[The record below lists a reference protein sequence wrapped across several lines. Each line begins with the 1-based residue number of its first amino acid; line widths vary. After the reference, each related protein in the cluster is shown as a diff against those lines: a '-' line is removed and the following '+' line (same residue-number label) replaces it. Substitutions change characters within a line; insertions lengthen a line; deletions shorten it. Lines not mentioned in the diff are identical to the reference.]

1 MGNNDFYVRR
11 LHSLSGIAPIG
22 IFLLEHLITV
32 STVMGGAKSFDE
44 AVAKLAAIPHE
55 VLIFMEVCFIAI
67 PLLFHGLYGA
77 YIALQAKNNAMAG
90 YGYTRNWQFYLQR
103 MSAWYTFV
111 FLIGHVGYLRFAM
124 KGSGVPID
132 FALMNAHLSN
142 PIVFVL
148 YAIGVVA
155 AVFHFTNGLFTF
167 TMTWGIAKGPRA
179 QAFFNKCAWALC
191 VVLSVLG
198 LVSLTRF
205 IA

>member
-11 LHSLSGIAPIG
+11 LHSLLGVVPVG
-22 IFLLEHLITV
+22 VFLLEHLITV
-32 STVMGGAKSFDE
+32 STVMGGAKSFDD
-44 AVAKLAAIPHE
+44 AVARLAAIPHE
-55 VLIFMEVCFIAI
+55 LLIFMEVCFIAI

-77 YIALQAKNNAMAG
+77 YIALQSRNNAIG
-90 YGYTRNWQFYLQR
+90 RYGYTRNWQFYLQR
-103 MSAWYTFV
+103 LTAWYTLL

-132 FALMNAHLSN
+132 FALVSAHLSN
-142 PIVFVL
+142 PIIFVL

-167 TMTWGIAKGPRA
+167 TITWGIAKGPRI
-179 QAFFNKCAWALC
+179 QSVVNKCAWALC
-191 VVLSVLG
+191 VILSVLG
-198 LVSLTRF
+198 VVSLTRF

>member
-11 LHSLSGIAPIG
+11 LHSLLGVVPVG
-22 IFLLEHLITV
+22 VFLLEHLITV
-32 STVMGGAKSFDE
+32 STVMGGAKSFDD

-55 VLIFMEVCFIAI
+55 LLIFMEVCFIAI

-77 YIALQAKNNAMAG
+77 YIALQARNNAIGG

-103 MSAWYTFV
+103 LTAWYTLL

-132 FALMNAHLSN
+132 FALVSAHLSN
-142 PIVFVL
+142 PIIFVL

-167 TMTWGIAKGPRA
+167 TITWGIAKGPRI
-179 QAFFNKCAWALC
+179 QSVVNK
-191 VVLSVLG
+191 
-198 LVSLTRF
+198 
-205 IA
+205 

>member
-11 LHSLSGIAPIG
+11 LHSLLGVVPVG
-22 IFLLEHLITV
+22 VFLLEHLITV
-32 STVMGGAKSFDE
+32 STVMGGAKSFDD
-44 AVAKLAAIPHE
+44 AVARLAAIPHE
-55 VLIFMEVCFIAI
+55 LLIFMEVCFIAS

-77 YIALQAKNNAMAG
+77 YIALQARNNAIG
-90 YGYTRNWQFYLQR
+90 RYGYTRNWQFYLQR
-103 MSAWYTFV
+103 LTAWYTLL

-132 FALMNAHLSN
+132 FALVSAHLSN
-142 PIVFVL
+142 PIIFVL

-167 TMTWGIAKGPRA
+167 TITWGIAKGPRI
-179 QAFFNKCAWALC
+179 QSVVNKCAWALC
-191 VVLSVLG
+191 VILSVLG
-198 LVSLTRF
+198 VVSLTRF

>member
-11 LHSLSGIAPIG
+11 LHSLLGVVPVG
-22 IFLLEHLITV
+22 VFLLEHLITV
-32 STVMGGAKSFDE
+32 STVMGGAKSFDD
-44 AVAKLAAIPHE
+44 AVAKLEAIPHE
-55 VLIFMEVCFIAI
+55 LLIFMEVCFIAI

-77 YIALQAKNNAMAG
+77 YIALQARNNAIGG

-103 MSAWYTFV
+103 LTAWYTLL

-132 FALMNAHLSN
+132 FALVSAHLSN
-142 PIVFVL
+142 PIIFVL

-167 TMTWGIAKGPRA
+167 TITWGIAKGPRI
-179 QAFFNKCAWALC
+179 QSVVNKCAWALC
-191 VVLSVLG
+191 VILSVLG
-198 LVSLTRF
+198 VVSLTRF